1 MKSSKVLRFPSCF
14 SSTTAKPRPLLGT
27 AGGLGCLHPDQPP
40 AALLQARAHLRVPCN
55 RRSNSFPLVSFHST
69 HWPHLSFPSKCSYTF
84 FSSEFSNHSPTLY
97 LLTYLFIYLLFSFFR
112 AVPTT
117 YGSSQA
123 RGQFAAAAAGLH
135 HSHSNEEPN
144 PYLRLIPQLMAMLD
158 P

>member
-14 SSTTAKPRPLLGT
+14 SSTTAKPRPLLRT

-55 RRSNSFPLVSFHST
+55 WRSNSFPLVSFHST

-84 FSSEFSNHSPTLY
+84 FSSEFGNHSLTL
-97 LLTYLFIYLLFSFFR
+97 YLFIYLFWRFR
-112 AVPTT
+112 AAPTT